1 MREAGLKSR
10 LRAVQMGSRTC
21 PKCGENYAH
30 CLRACQPAK
39 NKGKGLALNNQP
51 AWPGAAVLVSV
62 ACHQKKARASIIV
75 AKSCMPPQ
83 LHRWVITSTRS
94 SGGDRPFSRIGGLP
108 TTVSTTHCANARGKP
123 SWRREIPLFR
133 PFLYRPYFR
142 ENRASQSLRPGRR
155 GTGLIPLSQY
165 RVSCEATPVKG
176 ANAL

>member
-1 MREAGLKSR
+1 MRDAGLRSR

-94 SGGDRPFSRIGGLP
+94 SGGIALSPVSEAYPQRSPLRIAQML
-108 TTVSTTHCANARGKP
+108 
-123 SWRREIPLFR
+123 E
-133 PFLYRPYFR
+133 
-142 ENRASQSLRPGRR
+142 ENRHGAAKFPFFARFYIGHIFEKTVLPKGRFTAR
-155 GTGLIPLSQY
+155 LP
-165 RVSCEATPVKG
+165 P
-176 ANAL
+176 